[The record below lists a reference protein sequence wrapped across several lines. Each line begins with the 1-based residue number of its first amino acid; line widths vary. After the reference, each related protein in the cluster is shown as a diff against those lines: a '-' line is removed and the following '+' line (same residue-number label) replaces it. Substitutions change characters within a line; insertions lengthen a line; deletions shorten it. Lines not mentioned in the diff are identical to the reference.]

1 MKKQSPMAIPVL
13 IAGGL
18 LVAYIVYTL
27 VQPRYDS
34 FLDINAIRVDACN
47 KCCRSDGPGT
57 CDPNNKCGDCLIGSK
72 N

>member
-1 MKKQSPMAIPVL
+1 MMVPVL
-13 IAGGL
+13 IAVGL
-18 LVAYIVYTL
+18 LAAYIVYTL
-27 VQPRYDS
+27 VQSSSDS

-57 CDPNNKCGDCLIGSK
+57 CDPNNKCGDCLIGLK

>member
-1 MKKQSPMAIPVL
+1 MKKQSMRIPVL

-18 LVAYIVYTL
+18 LAAYIVYTL
-27 VQPRYDS
+27 VRPRYDS
-34 FLDINAIRVDACN
+34 FLDIDAIRVDACN
-47 KCCRSDGPGT
+47 KCCRSDGSKT